1 MKLKLLLSLL
11 LLYLSNSVFAQ
22 RIFYKDFKSVE
33 LGVTRTLKIFIPASY
48 EKQENRLYPLAI
60 LFDGDYLFDVY
71 TANARLFAQRDKA
84 PEQIVVGIMQNRNK
98 ERYNDCGYDKV
109 NGLPTEE
116 SDRFYRFVRM
126 ELINYFESNYRLS
139 PFRTLV
145 GATLTANFI
154 NYFAVENQ
162 VVFDAFIN
170 INPYY
175 NNDMAAFLQN
185 KLSQI
190 EEQKMYYYLSSGNYN
205 SKPKHKRIQ
214 EVAHL
219 LKTLDNPNIV
229 YKFDNF
235 KNSTKISSIG
245 QSIPQALA
253 HIFDIYSAISQEEFS
268 LNIQHLSPP
277 DAIAY
282 LENKYVEIEYLFG
295 TNMKIRERDIYA
307 IEPIIIDREEG
318 DYLVSFGEMIHKLYP
333 ETPISDYYIGMF
345 YEKRGRYK
353 QALKNYKNGYAKMDQ
368 NREDAEA
375 YYQNIE
381 RVLNRQDEIIQEKEN
396 DKELRQAEKELI
408 KIEREEE
415 KAQIKLEKEE
425 EKRQKEELGVA
436 KRLQWEKEKEKRKLM
451 SEAEKKKEDEIKQQ
465 KKLQW
470 EKEKKSKKSEKE
482 KREKAEEEMRKRF
495 RNN

>member
-1 MKLKLLLSLL
+1 
-11 LLYLSNSVFAQ
+11 
-22 RIFYKDFKSVE
+22 
-33 LGVTRTLKIFIPASY
+33 
-48 EKQENRLYPLAI
+48 
-60 LFDGDYLFDVY
+60 
-71 TANARLFAQRDKA
+71 
-84 PEQIVVGIMQNRNK
+84 
-98 ERYNDCGYDKV
+98 
-109 NGLPTEE
+109 
-116 SDRFYRFVRM
+116 
-126 ELINYFESNYRLS
+126 
-139 PFRTLV
+139 
-145 GATLTANFI
+145 
-154 NYFAVENQ
+154 
-162 VVFDAFIN
+162 
-170 INPYY
+170 
-175 NNDMAAFLQN
+175 
-185 KLSQI
+185 
-190 EEQKMYYYLSSGNYN
+190 
-205 SKPKHKRIQ
+205 
-214 EVAHL
+214 
-219 LKTLDNPNIV
+219 
-229 YKFDNF
+229 
-235 KNSTKISSIG
+235 
-245 QSIPQALA
+245 
-253 HIFDIYSAISQEEFS
+253 
-268 LNIQHLSPP
+268 
-277 DAIAY
+277 
-282 LENKYVEIEYLFG
+282 
-295 TNMKIRERDIYA
+295 MKIRERDIYA

-333 ETPISDYYIGMF
+333 ETPISDYYIGLF

-396 DKELRQAEKELI
+396 DKELRRAEKELI

-425 EKRQKEELGVA
+425 KKRQKEELGVA